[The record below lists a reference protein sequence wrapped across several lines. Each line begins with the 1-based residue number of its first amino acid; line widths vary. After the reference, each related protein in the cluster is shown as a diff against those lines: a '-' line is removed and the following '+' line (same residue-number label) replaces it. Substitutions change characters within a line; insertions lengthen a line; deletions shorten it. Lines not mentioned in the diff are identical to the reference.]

1 MSVDKIHRNK
11 VLIRM
16 KYSKRLV
23 AAKLDVI
30 TMVIVPLFISHPRE
44 WWRNETSCAIERSFI
59 RVEIK
64 FLVSQ
69 PYRYIDCVE
78 FLSKVRL
85 RLIRPG
91 SEILSRLFSFFFFFV
106 WKIQPRIIF
115 PFFLFLSH
123 SQFFQCYRDTSAFSR
138 PDTWQIES
146 EQWKS
151 RNFRFRLWCNLFRNK
166 RIVQFFRLEGI
177 LIVCLSLLRATIVI
191 VCLIF

>member
-91 SEILSRLFSFFFFFV
+91 SEILSRLFSLFFFFLFEKSSRESFFLFFFFFLTRNSSNV
-106 WKIQPRIIF
+106 IAIHPPFLGRI
-115 PFFLFLSH
+115 
-123 SQFFQCYRDTSAFSR
+123 RDKLKVNNERAEISDSDCDAISFVIR
-138 PDTWQIES
+138 G
-146 EQWKS
+146 
-151 RNFRFRLWCNLFRNK
+151 LCNSFGSK
-166 RIVQFFRLEGI
+166 EF
-177 LIVCLSLLRATIVI
+177 
-191 VCLIF
+191 

>member
-91 SEILSRLFSFFFFFV
+91 SEILSRLFSFFFFFCLKNPAENHFSFFSFSFSLAILPMLSRYIRLFSAGYV
-106 WKIQPRIIF
+106 TNWKWTMKEQKFQIQIVMQS
-115 PFFLFLSH
+115 LS
-123 SQFFQCYRDTSAFSR
+123 
-138 PDTWQIES
+138 
-146 EQWKS
+146 
-151 RNFRFRLWCNLFRNK
+151 
-166 RIVQFFRLEGI
+166 
-177 LIVCLSLLRATIVI
+177 
-191 VCLIF
+191 